1 MDLIWGPEEVAKTR
15 VVDLVWEPEKQ
26 QRERSQESQCFF
38 RNVLFVAK
46 VAIIHRNK

>member
-1 MDLIWGPEEVAKTR
+1 VAKTR